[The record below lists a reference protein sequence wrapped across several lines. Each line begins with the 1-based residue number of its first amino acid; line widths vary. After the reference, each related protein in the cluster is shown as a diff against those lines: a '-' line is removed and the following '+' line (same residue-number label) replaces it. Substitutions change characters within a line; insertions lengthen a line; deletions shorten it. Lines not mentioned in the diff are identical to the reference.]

1 MVQPSMGPKSV
12 PGPLYRHLKAINHP
26 HTEHTRGQFCLV
38 HRAQGDMMLHYVA
51 ILVRSDDEAW
61 RAYLPDFSGCR
72 AEGQSPEAALARAK
86 TLAREAI
93 NGSSSSFEIS
103 R

>member
-1 MVQPSMGPKSV
+1 
-12 PGPLYRHLKAINHP
+12 
-26 HTEHTRGQFCLV
+26 
-38 HRAQGDMMLHYVA
+38 MLHYVA

-103 R
+103 RPRGLTEIRDDSTWARDRNIDWQDAIIVMIEL

>member
-1 MVQPSMGPKSV
+1 
-12 PGPLYRHLKAINHP
+12 
-26 HTEHTRGQFCLV
+26 
-38 HRAQGDMMLHYVA
+38 MLHYVA

-93 NGSSSSFEIS
+93 NGSSSTFEIS
-103 R
+103 RPRSLTEVRDDPTWARDRNIDWHDAIVVMIEL

>member
-1 MVQPSMGPKSV
+1 
-12 PGPLYRHLKAINHP
+12 
-26 HTEHTRGQFCLV
+26 
-38 HRAQGDMMLHYVA
+38 MLHYVA

-72 AEGQSPEAALARAK
+72 AEGESPEAALARAK

-93 NGSSSSFEIS
+93 NGSSSTFEIS
-103 R
+103 RPRSLTEVRDDPTWARDRNIDWHDAIVVMIEL

>member
-1 MVQPSMGPKSV
+1 
-12 PGPLYRHLKAINHP
+12 
-26 HTEHTRGQFCLV
+26 
-38 HRAQGDMMLHYVA
+38 MLHYVA
-51 ILVRSDDEAW
+51 ILMRSDDEAW

-86 TLAREAI
+86 TLARDAI

-103 R
+103 NPRGLSEIRDDPTWARVVTLIGTTLS